1 MIKIITINK
10 DDDKNYD
17 YTDDDKNN
25 GDKGK
30 NNSDKHINANNDNIT
45 INKIYNKDNVNNGNN
60 YIK

>member
-17 YTDDDKNN
+17 YTDDKNN
-25 GDKGK
+25 GDKDK

>member
-17 YTDDDKNN
+17 YTDDKNN

-30 NNSDKHINANNDNIT
+30 NNSDKHINANNNIT
-45 INKIYNKDNVNNGNN
+45 INKIYNKDNANNGNN